1 MKIESVIIRQVE
13 LPLVKPYYLSFYTFE
28 SFIPVYVEVR
38 DGDGRV
44 GLGEAQISPNAYV
57 ETRDSGFQFCKEM
70 AEKVLGMAT
79 GEAKRTIHNVW
90 EDSALA
96 ATAFMTAIE
105 MLEDS
110 PILRTDAD
118 IEVPLLTPLNSKDPD
133 GIKEEIEQRIDE
145 GFRTIKVKVGG
156 KVEYDLA
163 RVEIAQQVNAGRAAI
178 RIDANFAYTR
188 EEGCQ
193 FASSLDPDSIEHF
206 EQPCDPAAWDD
217 NKAVADVSTVPIML
231 DESIKTEEHIETA
244 GSLGN
249 IAACKLKLKRLATV
263 ENLVDKLK
271 RISTL
276 GMRPVLGDGTASEI
290 GCWMEACAW
299 RDTVDNAGEF
309 SGFLKP
315 KFRTLKNPLPF
326 KEGSIHLPAGY
337 KPELDEEVVAKATL
351 ETETIK
357 NASVSLPGA
366 AE

>member
-1 MKIESVIIRQVE
+1 MKIESVILRQVE
-13 LPLVKPYYLSFYTFE
+13 LPLIKPYYLSFYTFE
-28 SFIPVYVEVR
+28 SFIPIYVEIR
-38 DGDGRV
+38 DTDGRV

-57 ETRDSGFQFCKEM
+57 ETRDTGLQFCKEQ
-70 AEKVLGMAT
+70 AEIVLGMET
-79 GEAKRTIHNVW
+79 GKAKAKIHSVW
-90 EDSALA
+90 EESALA

-110 PILRTDAD
+110 PILKTDRD
-118 IEVPLLTPLNSKDPD
+118 IEIPLLTPLNSKDPD
-133 GIKEEIEQRIDE
+133 GIKEEIEQRIGE
-145 GFRTIKVKVGG
+145 GFRTIKVKVGST
-156 KVEYDLA
+156 VEDDLA
-163 RVEIAQQVNAGRAAI
+163 RVEAAQKANAGRAAI
-178 RIDANFAYTR
+178 RIDANFAYSR

-217 NKAVADVSTVPIML
+217 NKAVADVSTVPVML

-263 ENLVDKLK
+263 ENLVSKLK
-271 RISTL
+271 RISEL

-309 SGFLKP
+309 SGFLKF

-326 KEGSIHLPAGY
+326 EKGSIYLPAGY
-337 KPELDEEVVAKATL
+337 RPELDEDVVAKH
-351 ETETIK
+351 TIK
-357 NASVSLPGA
+357 EERIGPARTALSGA

>member
-1 MKIESVIIRQVE
+1 MKIESVILRQVE
-13 LPLVKPYYLSFYTFE
+13 LPLIKPYYLSFYTFE

-38 DGDGRV
+38 DSDGRI

-57 ETRDSGFQFCKEM
+57 ETRDSGLQFCKEQ
-70 AEKVLGMAT
+70 AEIVLGMDT
-79 GEAKRTIHNVW
+79 NEAKKTIHNVW
-90 EDSALA
+90 EQSALA

-110 PILRTDAD
+110 PILRTEKD
-118 IEVPLLTPLNSKDPD
+118 IEIPLLTPLNSKDPA
-133 GIKEEIEQRIDE
+133 GITEEVEGRLAE
-145 GFRTIKVKVGG
+145 GFKTIKVKVGS
-156 KVEYDLA
+156 VVADDLA
-163 RVEIAQQVNAGRAAI
+163 RVAHVQKVVAGRAAI
-178 RIDANFAYTR
+178 RIDANFAYSR

-206 EQPCDPAAWDD
+206 EQPCDPEAWDD

-263 ENLVDKLK
+263 ENLVEKLK
-271 RISTL
+271 RISAL

-299 RDTVDNAGEF
+299 RDTVNNAGEF

-315 KFRTLKNPLPF
+315 KFRVLKNPLPF
-326 KEGSIHLPAGY
+326 ENGSIHLPAGY
-337 KPELDEEVVAKATL
+337 RPELDEDVVAKHTL
-351 ETETIK
+351 AEERIGPKKTALK
-357 NASVSLPGA
+357 GA

>member
-1 MKIESVIIRQVE
+1 MKIESIILRQVE
-13 LPLVKPYYLSFYTFE
+13 LPLIKPYYLSFYTFE
-28 SFIPVYVEVR
+28 SFIPIYVEVR
-38 DGDGRV
+38 DADGRV

-57 ETRDSGFQFCKEM
+57 ETRDSGLQFCKEM
-70 AEKVLGMAT
+70 AEKVLGMDTA
-79 GEAKRTIHNVW
+79 EAKSTIHAVW
-90 EDSALA
+90 EESALA
-96 ATAFMTAIE
+96 ATAFMSALE

-110 PILRTDAD
+110 PILRTDKD
-118 IEVPLLTPLNSKDPD
+118 IEIPLLTPLNSKDPA
-133 GIKEEIEQRIDE
+133 GIKEEVEQRIGE
-145 GFRTIKVKVGG
+145 GFRTIKVKVGST
-156 KVEYDLA
+156 VEDDLA
-163 RVEIAQQVNAGRAAI
+163 RVVAAQRANAGRASL
-178 RIDANFAYTR
+178 RIDANFAYSR

-206 EQPCDPAAWDD
+206 EQPCDPEAWDD

-249 IAACKLKLKRLATV
+249 IAACKLKLKRLGTV
-263 ENLVDKLK
+263 ENLVKNLK
-271 RISTL
+271 RISAL

-299 RDTVDNAGEF
+299 RGTVDNAGEF

-326 KEGSIHLPAGY
+326 KDGSIHLPAGY
-337 KPELDEEVVAKATL
+337 RPELDEDVVAKHTLAEERIGPAT
-351 ETETIK
+351 
-357 NASVSLPGA
+357 VSLKGA